1 MSSSILSLLRP
12 AGILTA
18 MAALV
23 AMSLSTVVSAASPV
37 NANTGYDI
45 PLSELNEV
53 KKKTPSKRVA
63 KESRKKKKSDAEP
76 RESSSQTTVP
86 VEATSQIKQQP
97 VESNKVIQ
105 DEAVNPKPLMAVV
118 PQPEPE
124 STRIHHSPYSYI
136 VADKRTVI
144 HAVIGSDVEIRE
156 VNCTFRTVE
165 GEAGTPVK
173 MVKADGTQFT
183 YTAVL
188 PGLSTKT
195 YSLRYTI
202 DVVDSQGKVT
212 HSQEFVTPVKT
223 SPFVP
228 GWQLEAVEK
237 TIPVESGK

>member
-1 MSSSILSLLRP
+1 MSLSMLSFLRP

-18 MAALV
+18 MAALI
-23 AMSLSTVVSAASPV
+23 AMSLSTVVSAAPPV

-53 KKKTPSKRVA
+53 KKKTPSKRVT
-63 KESRKKKKSDAEP
+63 KESRKKRKSDAEP

-86 VEATSQIKQQP
+86 VEATSQVKQPP
-97 VESNKVIQ
+97 VESNKVIP
-105 DEAVNPKPLMAVV
+105 DEALTPKSPAAVV

-124 STRIHHSPYSYI
+124 NTRIHHSPYSYI

-156 VNCTFRTVE
+156 VNCTFRTIE
-165 GEAGTPVK
+165 GEAWTPVK
-173 MVKADGTQFT
+173 MAKVDGTQFT

-212 HSQEFVTPVKT
+212 HSQEFVTPVKS

-228 GWQLEAVEK
+228 GWQLEAADKV
-237 TIPVESGK
+237 IPVENRK